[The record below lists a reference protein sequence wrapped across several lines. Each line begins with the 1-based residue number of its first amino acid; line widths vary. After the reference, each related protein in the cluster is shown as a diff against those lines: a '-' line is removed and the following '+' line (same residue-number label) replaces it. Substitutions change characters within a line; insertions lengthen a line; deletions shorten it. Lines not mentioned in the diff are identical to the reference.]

1 MKKTLI
7 AAALGLFSLNS
18 QAHLIQGDWLSEGDG
33 LSILDTYSGVEWL
46 KLTET
51 KGMSVPDV
59 LANDKYSGWSVA
71 NYYNVEKLFK
81 NNISYNKENI
91 PLEERHYSSVD
102 DEDRYFLSGRN
113 TEGWTNSLIS
123 LLGITKT
130 TSSYSGAFLDRTSYG
145 LIAGVGL
152 ARVSLT
158 EKTYSNSGRYEEEFV
173 YSVDRNGS
181 YDENIKL
188 PYSGV
193 FLFNTG
199 GVTVSSLST
208 PNYNVALNDV
218 PLENASFALLPFLML
233 AFRKR
238 KSV

>member
-1 MKKTLI
+1 MENKIGAEQLDALRANLRQLKGTLQNQREKAQNELFDNFLQEIMKIDLKDDGSFRMNMKFFEYAT
-7 AAALGLFSLNS
+7 GLTMVNS
-18 QAHLIQGDWLSEGDG
+18 
-33 LSILDTYSGVEWL
+33 
-46 KLTET
+46 
-51 KGMSVPDV
+51 
-59 LANDKYSGWSVA
+59 NF
-71 NYYNVEKLFK
+71 EKLFK
-81 NNISYNKENI
+81 NNINYNKENI
-91 PLEERHYSSVD
+91 PLEEKHYSSVD

-188 PYSGV
+188 P
-193 FLFNTG
+193 
-199 GVTVSSLST
+199 
-208 PNYNVALNDV
+208 
-218 PLENASFALLPFLML
+218 
-233 AFRKR
+233 
-238 KSV
+238 